1 MTVSHKKGAL
11 NAFIGIRRTSEG
23 LLKIAKNDAKCY
35 DLNINEFAV
44 LELLFHKGPST
55 VQKITEKIL
64 IANSS
69 TTYIIDQL
77 QSKGLIFREAS
88 CQDRR
93 VCIVNLT
100 DKGHNLI
107 ENSFPQHADKLEE
120 AFTDLNEAELKQL
133 IKLLRKVNY

>member
-1 MTVSHKKGAL
+1 MNHKKAAL

-23 LLKIAKNDAKCY
+23 LLKIAKNDAKRY

-55 VQKITEKIL
+55 VQYITEKIL

-77 QSKGLIFREAS
+77 QAKGLIYREAS

-100 DKGHNLI
+100 ETGKALI
-107 ENSFPQHADKLEE
+107 EKSFPCHADKLEE
-120 AFTDLNEAELKQL
+120 AFMDLNEQELQDL
-133 IKLLRKVNY
+133 IKLLRKVKY